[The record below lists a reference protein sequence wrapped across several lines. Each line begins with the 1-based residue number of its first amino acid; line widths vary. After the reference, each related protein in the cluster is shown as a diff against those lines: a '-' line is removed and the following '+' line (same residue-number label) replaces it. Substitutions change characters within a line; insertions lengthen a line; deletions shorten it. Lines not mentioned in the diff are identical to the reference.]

1 MISTQVTSI
10 VQHIV
15 TNYDLG
21 ELKECET
28 HWPQLGSQKA
38 RQRAEKSL
46 KPVTHANLQMGSIK
60 CTKKKQ
66 HI

>member
-1 MISTQVTSI
+1 MVSTQVTSTA
-10 VQHIV
+10 QHMV
-15 TNYDLG
+15 TNYNLG

-28 HWPQLGSQKA
+28 LWPQLGSQKA
-38 RQRAEKSL
+38 RHRAEKSL

-60 CTKKKQ
+60 CTKKRQ